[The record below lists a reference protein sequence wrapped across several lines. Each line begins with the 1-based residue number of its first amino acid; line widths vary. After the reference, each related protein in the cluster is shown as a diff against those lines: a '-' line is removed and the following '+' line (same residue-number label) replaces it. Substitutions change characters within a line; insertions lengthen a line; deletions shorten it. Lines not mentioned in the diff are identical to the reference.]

1 MTFETAARGAARVAA
16 ALLGWR
22 PDEFWAATPEDL
34 RTALGLDA
42 AGGEAPATAALLAR
56 MMEACPD
63 DRRD

>member
-1 MTFETAARGAARVAA
+1 MTFESAARAAARVAA

-42 AGGEAPATAALLAR
+42 ASGEAPATSALLAR